1 MDRTHLRFFDFATA
15 RQLVEN
21 AGLEVVRHFGLGFF
35 PMGPFREWT
44 PTFSE
49 RVDAWVSRMWPGL
62 FAFHLVVVGRLP
74 DDRSLLME

>member
-1 MDRTHLRFFDFATA
+1 MDRTHLRFFDFGTA

-21 AGLEVVRHFGLGFF
+21 AGLKVAQHFGVGKF

-44 PTFSE
+44 PAFSE
-49 RVDAWVSRMWPGL
+49 WVDAWVSRMWPGL

-74 DDRSLLME
+74 TDGSLLAE